1 MKMDVCGEVV
11 LSDLEPTAENFE
23 AEFLGGLKKNPKKV
37 PCKFFYD
44 ENGSKLFDQI
54 CELEEYYL
62 TRTETKILREN
73 IGEIIGLC
81 GEDCFLVELGS
92 GQSSKTRLLLDHL
105 ISAVAY
111 TPIDISRAHLIR
123 AAERLNGDYYPLE
136 VLPVCAD
143 YNKPLRLPAPERSA
157 KKKVIFFPD
166 QPLGILN
173 RKRRWIF

>member
-1 MKMDVCGEVV
+1 MAIHGYSISQGCFMKMEVCGEVV

-73 IGEIIGLC
+73 IGEIIGLS

-92 GQSSKTRLLLDHL
+92 GQSSKTRL
-105 ISAVAY
+105 
-111 TPIDISRAHLIR
+111 
-123 AAERLNGDYYPLE
+123 
-136 VLPVCAD
+136 
-143 YNKPLRLPAPERSA
+143 
-157 KKKVIFFPD
+157 
-166 QPLGILN
+166 
-173 RKRRWIF
+173 